1 MAYNVLKG
9 TVEGSV
15 DQYGDQEISGIK
27 IFKNTISASVFYD
40 TDAQSPCATL
50 KDVAITQIKG
60 QQRDAL
66 LIYDNDTGAR
76 STHNLTFSDNCL
88 AAKNV
93 RAEYFMGSG
102 EKLTNLPAYQIE
114 GGIKASQVNLGPPF
128 RDIRGNLQMITANG
142 IKVDRSGLGIS
153 LSTLGGLSVDGS
165 NNLII
170 DPTKANNVNSEG
182 QNLSDP
188 DLLLVSDASRGV
200 VCNTTL
206 NNLYENY
213 IKNKIPHADGNTG
226 QLQIKG
232 KKDFASDARL
242 TYDAS
247 NSILKVDGCVSSSD
261 IEIENSLFCRG
272 AVSNNI
278 KMITAQ
284 TYEVQPNDY
293 TILCDSLK
301 NKIIVTLPPACNNTG
316 RILTIKK
323 THTDKFKLNSNSII
337 IKVEESSIDLRDEI
351 IMKMNYSFRT
361 VQSDGEN
368 WWVIGSL
375 GS

>member
-9 TVEGSV
+9 AVEGSV

-50 KDVAITQIKG
+50 KDVAITNIEGKS
-60 QQRDAL
+60 RDAL
-66 LIYDNDTGAR
+66 LIYDNKTGAK

-114 GGIKASQVNLGPPF
+114 GGIKASQINLGPSF
-128 RDIRGNLQMITANG
+128 RDIRGSLQITTTNG
-142 IKVDRSGLGIS
+142 IKVDRSGLGVS
-153 LSTLGGLSVDGS
+153 LSSLGGLSVDGS
-165 NNLII
+165 NNLTV
-170 DPTKANNVNSEG
+170 DPTKTNNVNSEG

-188 DLLLVSDASRGV
+188 DLLLISDTSRGV

-206 NNLYENY
+206 SNLYESY
-213 IKNKIPHADGNTG
+213 IKNKVPHAAGTTG

-232 KKDFASDARL
+232 KKDFTSDARL
-242 TYDAS
+242 TYDTS
-247 NSILKVDGCVSSSD
+247 NNILKIDGCVSSSD
-261 IEIENSLFCRG
+261 VEIENSLFCRG

-278 KMITAQ
+278 KMITSQ

-293 TILCDSLK
+293 TILCDSIK

-337 IKVEESSIDLRDEI
+337 IKVEEGNIDLRDEI
-351 IMKMNYSFRT
+351 AMKMNYSLRT

>member
-9 TVEGSV
+9 AVEGSV

-50 KDVAITQIKG
+50 KDVAITSIKG
-60 QQRDAL
+60 KSRDAL
-66 LIYDNDTGAR
+66 LIYDNKTGAK

-114 GGIKASQVNLGPPF
+114 GGIKASQINLGPSF
-128 RDIRGNLQMITANG
+128 RDVRGNLQIITTNG
-142 IKVDRSGLGIS
+142 IKVDRSGLGVS
-153 LSTLGGLSVDGS
+153 LSSLGGLSVDGS
-165 NNLII
+165 NNLTV
-170 DPTKANNVNSEG
+170 DPTKTSNVNSEG
-182 QNLSDP
+182 QNLSDL
-188 DLLLVSDASRGV
+188 DLLLVSDTSRAV

-206 NNLYENY
+206 SNLYDNY
-213 IKNKIPHADGNTG
+213 IKNKVPHAAGTTG

-232 KKDFASDARL
+232 KKDFTSDARL
-242 TYDAS
+242 TYDTS
-247 NSILKVDGCVSSSD
+247 NNILKIDGCVSSTD
-261 IEIENSLFCRG
+261 VEIESSLFCRG

-278 KMITAQ
+278 KMITSQ

-293 TILCDSLK
+293 TILCDSIK

-337 IKVEESSIDLRDEI
+337 IKVDEGNIDLRDEI
-351 IMKMNYSFRT
+351 VMKMNYSFRT